1 MNTQDYKQKLEEV
14 KFRTQAYIAGE
25 YVDAKSGKTFK
36 SINPANGKVIVSIAA
51 GDVADIDK
59 AVGSARE
66 TFEAGTWSQMD
77 PSERKK
83 ILLNLANLI
92 DENSEEL
99 ALLDALEAGKPISD
113 CLSIDLPETIDCF
126 SWHGEVTD
134 KLYDQVAPSGKNSV
148 AMVVREPIG
157 VVGAVVPWNFPLLMA
172 AWKLGPAL
180 AMGNS
185 VVLKPAEQ
193 SSLSALRLAELAVQA
208 GLPEGV
214 LNVVPGLGEEAG
226 EALGRHMDVDMV
238 TFTGSTE
245 VGRYFLKYAAESNLK
260 RIVLECGGK
269 SPQIVMSDV
278 SDLDAVAD
286 HALDAVFW
294 NMGENCSSGS
304 RLVVHKDV
312 KEELLSK
319 IVAKSADWI
328 VGDPMDPE
336 IKVGAMIEKEHMDK
350 VLGYIE
356 KGKKEGAQ
364 LVLGGRQVNMESG
377 GYFVE
382 PTIFDGVTNDMIIAQ
397 EEIFGPVLSVIT
409 FETEEEA
416 IQIANDSIYGLA
428 A

>member
-1 MNTQDYKQKLEEV
+1 
-14 KFRTQAYIAGE
+14 
-25 YVDAKSGKTFK
+25 
-36 SINPANGKVIVSIAA
+36 
-51 GDVADIDK
+51 
-59 AVGSARE
+59 
-66 TFEAGTWSQMD
+66 
-77 PSERKK
+77 
-83 ILLNLANLI
+83 
-92 DENSEEL
+92 
-99 ALLDALEAGKPISD
+99 
-113 CLSIDLPETIDCF
+113 
-126 SWHGEVTD
+126 
-134 KLYDQVAPSGKNSV
+134 
-148 AMVVREPIG
+148 MVVREPIG

-416 IQIANDSIYGLA
+416 IQIANYSIYGLA
-428 A
+428 ASLYTDNVKVAHRMAKQIKAGTITINCYGEGNIATPFGGYKQSGFGGRDNGMHAHDQYAEIKTIWLDI